1 LCRDQRSAASSIVPS
16 FPSSTWE
23 CLLHHAKFH
32 FATTGAQRPHS
43 VRSTLPIGRGVEE
56 SREDIALRAKAGFVA
71 GE

>member
-1 LCRDQRSAASSIVPS
+1 
-16 FPSSTWE
+16 
-23 CLLHHAKFH
+23 
-32 FATTGAQRPHS
+32 